1 MLHVYLS
8 IVAEA
13 SAPFYVQRPAVRTK
27 QQQQQQK
34 LTTSTTTAAMSGPTA
49 ITLTSF
55 RPVEVRGQI
64 TLATTTQL
72 LSIPQAV
79 IFLPI
84 QLITGHSPSPPLRSS
99 PGGSLRSWVVGVW
112 LNGPV
117 GACVIERVCAGV
129 GGWVRARLFSQA
141 AATAA
146 SPPKKAASN
155 LKVNL
160 IDTFFSLLLP
170 SPPQNCRTFR
180 LARDLSMSRM
190 PKTAVSLSKKI
201 AA

>member
-27 QQQQQQK
+27 QQQQQQQK
-34 LTTSTTTAAMSGPTA
+34 LTTSTTTAAMSRPTA

-84 QLITGHSPSPPLRSS
+84 QLITGHSPPPRSAPP
-99 PGGSLRSWVVGVW
+99 PGVPSARGWWVFG
-112 LNGPV
+112 
-117 GACVIERVCAGV
+117 
-129 GGWVRARLFSQA
+129 
-141 AATAA
+141 
-146 SPPKKAASN
+146 
-155 LKVNL
+155 
-160 IDTFFSLLLP
+160 
-170 SPPQNCRTFR
+170 
-180 LARDLSMSRM
+180 
-190 PKTAVSLSKKI
+190 
-201 AA
+201 

>member
-27 QQQQQQK
+27 QQQQK
-34 LTTSTTTAAMSGPTA
+34 LTTSTTTAAMSRPTA

-84 QLITGHSPSPPLRSS
+84 QLITGQDPPA
-99 PGGSLRSWVVGVW
+99 P
-112 LNGPV
+112 
-117 GACVIERVCAGV
+117 
-129 GGWVRARLFSQA
+129 
-141 AATAA
+141 
-146 SPPKKAASN
+146 
-155 LKVNL
+155 
-160 IDTFFSLLLP
+160 LLP
-170 SPPQNCRTFR
+170 PGVPS
-180 LARDLSMSRM
+180 ARGWW
-190 PKTAVSLSKKI
+190 VFG
-201 AA
+201 

>member
-27 QQQQQQK
+27 QQQQQK
-34 LTTSTTTAAMSGPTA
+34 LTTSTTAAAMSGPTA

-99 PGGSLRSWVVGVW
+99 PGGFPSARGWWVFG
-112 LNGPV
+112 
-117 GACVIERVCAGV
+117 
-129 GGWVRARLFSQA
+129 
-141 AATAA
+141 
-146 SPPKKAASN
+146 
-155 LKVNL
+155 
-160 IDTFFSLLLP
+160 
-170 SPPQNCRTFR
+170 
-180 LARDLSMSRM
+180 
-190 PKTAVSLSKKI
+190 
-201 AA
+201 